1 MSSCLQLLEHC
12 QNERWICSLLL
23 LGRPTDPVQWHQPV
37 DGREFRYADIPFTQL
52 PSQCRESARDL
63 DISPSLKIMIPLTAP
78 TTSYGKSESMVHL
91 RRSGLHHR
99 GFGHGG
105 SHDTGAWLLVLR
117 PGATKVGPEHDLG
130 LHGQFFHHHLPMVLL
145 GLFFGI
151 FSSRHQRLHW
161 RSEPF
166 RSYQHSRR
174 TESWLAL
181 DS

>member
-1 MSSCLQLLEHC
+1 MTSCVPLLEHS

-23 LGRPTDPVQWHQPV
+23 LGWATDPVQWHQST
-37 DGREFRYADIPFTQL
+37 DWRELRYADVAFTCFLQL
-52 PSQCRESARDL
+52 YLNGRDL
-63 DISPSLKIMIPLTAP
+63 DFAPSMRMMIPLTVQ

-91 RRSGLHHR
+91 RRPGLYHHS
-99 GFGHGG
+99 FSYGG
-105 SHDTGAWLLVLR
+105 SHDTWAGLLVLR
-117 PGATKVGPEHDLG
+117 PGPTKVGPEHDLG
-130 LHGQFFHHHLPMVLL
+130 LHGQFFDHHLPMVLL

-151 FSSRHQRLHW
+151 FSTRHQRLHW

-166 RSYQHSRR
+166 RSYQHSGR